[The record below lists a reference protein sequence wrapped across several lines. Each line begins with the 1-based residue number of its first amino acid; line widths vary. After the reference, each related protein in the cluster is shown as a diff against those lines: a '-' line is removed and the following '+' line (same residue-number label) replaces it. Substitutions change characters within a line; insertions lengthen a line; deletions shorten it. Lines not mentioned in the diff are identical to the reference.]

1 MAKCSQTARE
11 FIQNAFGPAVAVQ
24 CSPDAEQVCQKNNL
38 SFVEMV
44 RPFCK
49 LTTEAHVRDPTNQVH
64 VIHNLRIIMSEM
76 DTQQPVPAMARKMLN
91 DAVSNT
97 QPQTVEGSR
106 ADFITVGEYNLQL
119 NSSTPWFEAYRDTF
133 LQVLPLSDHE
143 YLRHL
148 VACVCVVSSKHTDP
162 MAEFTRLSQQQHELQ
177 HTSQAKYPKWFT
189 PNTYK
194 YYVLLHDVAE
204 GDDSRAEEVF
214 KGMKSSYGQNGCH
227 LLKVN
232 SRPLNSA
239 KENSA
244 GGPETMTGNL
254 PDPWSQFLNKKD
266 VEHDSPDSGQSGHS
280 TENTDTFPDK
290 VTESEPDQG
299 VTVTPPPETN
309 SVHEPPAEA
318 SSEEEKEPEAEV
330 ISHPLEQSDDEP
342 ELTKSRAE
350 TEDSYNANSTDTM
363 NQLNE
368 AARRKGNVPHGLYL
382 TLSDHD
388 RLRIFAHEFAVRG
401 LLPHIER
408 TIRTLNEQ
416 LASRKGLHRSF
427 FSATKKWF
435 GGNKQAEK
443 GSGVQSNN
451 GGGIYSEASAEV
463 QLRKLGDLCF
473 LVQMYDLAYT
483 SYHTAKRD
491 YTNDHAW
498 MHAAGSLEMA
508 ALSVFMQGSPQRQYP
523 SHYMDSAIQMYNQ
536 TCKNPQF
543 ATRTTLLS
551 TEILKSMNLFGDAAM
566 QFIKMTSEDSDLRS
580 ALLLEQAA
588 HCFTSMKMPMVRKY
602 AFHMILA
609 GHRFSKAGQRKHALR
624 SYSQAM
630 QIYKGKSWTLAE
642 DHINFTIGR
651 QSFNLKQ
658 LENAV
663 SAFRHLLI
671 NESKQTPTQQ
681 TAFLRE
687 YLFVFK
693 AITAKTRTSNGGMTE
708 DETDEEEHWLTTS
721 VNEGTTVPG
730 TLPQLPLPYI
740 RTADTRVL
748 LCQESQFPTT
758 TGSRTRATS
767 VSLEQPLDRPT
778 LQKWIELEDL
788 AVRVANNGSLPA
800 SYRPTVQ
807 CLGKCSNNAH
817 RPVCVVGETLTV
829 EVVFSNP
836 LRIPLVLSDLLL
848 IWRFV
853 PIKYMGPGGEDK
865 QHDMITNE
873 NIEPG
878 KMSLAGEV
886 LHTQVIKEFVLAAQ
900 ETKPARLI
908 LVPQQTG
915 ELRILGVAYSLGGGS
930 SQQQHVSTS
939 GIAGLQTP
947 PPSPQSQPPAVVT
960 QQPMLSPSPTVT
972 PPGTTPLTSSSNQLV
987 PPTTGSPKPPP
998 KKPSYISSVYVRG
1011 KQELEIQG
1019 PRLNSTKQERCSTIY
1034 GSDRRLD
1041 PIVAPSMPLLE
1052 VSFLNFP
1059 TALLCGEV
1067 QQTLVEFT
1075 NTGKCTL
1082 HRLRVASSNPEF
1094 FSFGI
1099 TQPEEQRTSKYIYKT
1114 LPLDGDESGKALS
1127 AKMCNVTDVI
1137 DVPLPDGTLAPGATA
1152 CLPMWVRGVNSSGVH
1167 EIDFLFYYQSLEK
1180 NPKMSH
1186 RVLHHTAVVQTS
1198 NSLCIRAV
1206 AERSRLAQV
1215 SSHQDDTNCLVINLG
1230 MENLNQINSWN
1241 PLSTIQLAPLPL
1253 IHDSNITEFTI
1264 LQVSAASPVWT
1275 LTPISTQCNIDMR
1288 INGKE
1293 SILMCFKAQK
1303 LKKPCAEDEVVF
1315 TNIVYNKEQID
1326 SSVTPC
1332 SDFYF
1337 RSLYVP
1343 SPRPSPSDPNP
1354 AMEQPPDEA
1363 KVAEDQSKAELEA
1376 ATKVQLSL
1384 MVIWKAFV
1392 VDDTGSHVITGQHH
1406 LTLDRLDKPA
1416 SSLAEPEPVVEQPPI
1431 TFTKQEEA
1439 AVDQGAGDENL
1450 SQLVKYTVNH
1460 PKESTHSFNTDR
1472 LCVVG
1477 VTLVVHN
1484 CSGCELY
1491 IQVETDPT
1499 SQNGALMLK
1508 SPVHQPTIS
1517 YLNTFT
1523 WISGAAL
1530 GFSLAAGETRQL
1542 TMEACFCRPGVYNLS
1557 NINIFAGRGAGKG
1570 AEVEVNLE
1578 ELALQR
1584 QNAPSLMV
1592 VSNSV

>member
-1 MAKCSQTARE
+1 MIPIHLLFT
-11 FIQNAFGPAVAVQ
+11 
-24 CSPDAEQVCQKNNL
+24 
-38 SFVEMV
+38 
-44 RPFCK
+44 
-49 LTTEAHVRDPTNQVH
+49 AHVRDPTNQVH

-299 VTVTPPPETN
+299 VT
-309 SVHEPPAEA
+309 
-318 SSEEEKEPEAEV
+318 AEV

-342 ELTKSRAE
+342 ELT
-350 TEDSYNANSTDTM
+350 NTDTM

-693 AITAKTRTSNGGMTE
+693 
-708 DETDEEEHWLTTS
+708 HWLTTS

-758 TGSRTRATS
+758 TGETLVATS

-947 PPSPQSQPPAVVT
+947 PPSPQSQPPA
-960 QQPMLSPSPTVT
+960 
-972 PPGTTPLTSSSNQLV
+972 
-987 PPTTGSPKPPP
+987 
-998 KKPSYISSVYVRG
+998 KPSYISSVYVRG

-1230 MENLNQINSWN
+1230 MENLNQI
-1241 PLSTIQLAPLPL
+1241 
-1253 IHDSNITEFTI
+1253 HDSNITEFTI

-1275 LTPISTQCNIDMR
+1275 LTPISTQCNI
-1288 INGKE
+1288 
-1293 SILMCFKAQK
+1293 
-1303 LKKPCAEDEVVF
+1303 EDEVVF

-1477 VTLVVHN
+1477 VTLVMNN
-1484 CSGCELY
+1484 CKKKMHDY
-1491 IQVETDPT
+1491 ILNYNHFHINP
-1499 SQNGALMLK
+1499 
-1508 SPVHQPTIS
+1508 PTIS

-1557 NINIFAGRGAGKG
+1557 NINIFA
-1570 AEVEVNLE
+1570 
-1578 ELALQR
+1578 
-1584 QNAPSLMV
+1584 
-1592 VSNSV
+1592 